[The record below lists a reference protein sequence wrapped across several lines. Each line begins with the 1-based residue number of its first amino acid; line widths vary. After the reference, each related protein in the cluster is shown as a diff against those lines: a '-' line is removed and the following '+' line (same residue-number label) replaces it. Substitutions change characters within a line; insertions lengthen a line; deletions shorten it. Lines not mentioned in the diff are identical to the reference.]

1 MYNVEKTVLFDTGKA
16 DIKPGTAEA
25 LKQITGSIEQ
35 HYNASQVHV
44 MGFADSHGAKDY
56 NNDLSEKR
64 AEAVKNYLVTGNTV
78 AVRMSAEPMGEAM
91 PVTSNTT
98 AAGRQENRRVEIA
111 VRTKQPHRRNLHR
124 RLQPKQNP
132 CHSQHGFCFI
142 LSIAY
147 NIDFK

>member
-16 DIKPGTAEA
+16 VIKAGTVEA

-78 AVRMSAEPMGEAM
+78 VVRMSAESMGEAM
-91 PVTSNTT
+91 PMTSNTT

-111 VRTKQPHRRNLHR
+111 VRTNVAAP
-124 RLQPKQNP
+124 PKPAPPVTAQTEP
-132 CHSQHGFCFI
+132 MP
-142 LSIAY
+142 
-147 NIDFK
+147 